1 MLGNWILRVLME
13 ESSPWLNAS
22 RDSAL
27 GLGEDF
33 SNAAHSSNGHLQKA
47 RGPRIATAVTANC
60 IFQGSQV
67 ERGTVAT
74 KVRKTKE

>member
-13 ESSPWLNAS
+13 
-22 RDSAL
+22 AL
-27 GLGEDF
+27 GSTRRGIRLKALERIF
-33 SNAAHSSNGHLQKA
+33 PMQHTPSNGHLQKA